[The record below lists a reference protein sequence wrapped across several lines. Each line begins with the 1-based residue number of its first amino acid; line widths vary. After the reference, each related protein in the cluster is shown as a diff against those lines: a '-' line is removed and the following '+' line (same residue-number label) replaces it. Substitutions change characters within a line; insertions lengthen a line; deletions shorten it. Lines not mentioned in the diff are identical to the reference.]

1 MLPSACAWLI
11 GGCAGTQRDAHRP
24 DASGCRLT
32 GTGIRLHTVE
42 VAAGGERF
50 WLQLEAVPAQ
60 IEMFEGDP
68 LARVEVLAPLRFS
81 ATVAIEQLPLRAALA
96 TDLFSRPTPP
106 RRDLP
111 DGYEFRFPASRI
123 EALARFIVN
132 ERRCCPFVNFELL
145 VGASD
150 DVRLRMTGP
159 PGAREVLQAEL
170 SLDTGTG
177 RSSG

>member
-1 MLPSACAWLI
+1 MI
-11 GGCAGTQRDAHRP
+11 
-24 DASGCRLT
+24 
-32 GTGIRLHTVE
+32 
-42 VAAGGERF
+42 
-50 WLQLEAVPAQ
+50 
-60 IEMFEGDP
+60 
-68 LARVEVLAPLRFS
+68 PLRFS
-81 ATVAIEQLPLRAALA
+81 RGVKLDFRE
-96 TDLFSRPTPP
+96 
-106 RRDLP
+106 LP